1 METLLVITLKTLLVI
16 ALKTLLVIALIALLL
31 IGFVSFRK
39 KGGNSKKVKSLHSI
53 KGELCPQVINRE
65 LSFQS
70 DVVAYF
76 KNLHLNPKKD
86 TPFISSGKSLIKDYS
101 NVSMKNP
108 DLTLLLGVYHEDTNT
123 ISDYKLIEA
132 TSFDNQTIDV
142 LAKAEDGK
150 VYLS

>member
-31 IGFVSFRK
+31 IGFVSYRK

-53 KGELCPQVINRE
+53 KGEVINRE

>member
-31 IGFVSFRK
+31 IGFVSYRK
-39 KGGNSKKVKSLHSI
+39 KGGNSKKVKSLHCI
-53 KGELCPQVINRE
+53 KGEVINRE

>member
-1 METLLVITLKTLLVI
+1 MFNMETLLVITLKTLLVI

-31 IGFVSFRK
+31 IGFVSYRK

-53 KGELCPQVINRE
+53 KGEVINRE

>member
-31 IGFVSFRK
+31 IGFVSYRK
-39 KGGNSKKVKSLHSI
+39 KGGNS